1 MTLRKEYAY
10 RLLLL
15 LVLSIAFKGA
25 LSQINPGQTPSTFS
39 TNPNGVTSDTT
50 AVDSTLSNHSDKPA
64 IIPCIQK
71 ATLLW
76 NKLDTLVQQDSQ
88 LLLNHRYS
96 PENRSVQP
104 LLNLGVYGG
113 PLIKLSSKKN
123 VFGLNSG
130 ILLNDVASINPDN
143 FLFRKVGQAF
153 TQFDYSQGAGGYVGL
168 EALHSQNFSPT
179 WNVSIDYRSVLN
191 EDMYVGANQDNLG
204 RNLGI
209 GSRFISENGR
219 YEQQLILSWNRNRR
233 VENGGLQ
240 TDSLFYGPLD
250 SDITAFQQR
259 TFGFYY
265 PNLTEASSFTSKT
278 HHQLKHR
285 YFLDTQKS
293 WSAYHIWNF
302 HNDRR
307 TYSDE
312 AMNRDFYTLPVLF
325 DTTETLDSISFKH
338 GSQELGIEH
347 NRDKLHLGLGLDFQY
362 GGFRYQNDTQI
373 QRELAFR
380 STGVNAN
387 LILFNTIADW
397 TQIKY
402 SRYFGGYLDKNQ
414 KISFTSRNKLS
425 DSFDL
430 QIGLDHQ
437 KSSPTIFQNYFLS
450 NFYDFKGNLIEGHT
464 IICNQLNASI
474 HYKNG
479 RLKLSSSIS
488 IGNRNG
494 EIRFIQQAT
503 PSIMGNFRFV
513 EGNVNAR
520 LKGQHW
526 MFVSSLAFHKNNA
539 SEVTNLGIP
548 VLYPRLGLSYQND
561 AFQKALSYRL
571 GIDLSYTSS
580 YANWEYRPEMGQ
592 FILHNDRALLGNY
605 PLFDAYISG
614 RIQTVDFFLKFEH
627 LNEWWLIPGMN
638 YRYESSLAYPIQP
651 FRFRF
656 GFSWKFWN

>member
-1 MTLRKEYAY
+1 M
-10 RLLLL
+10 
-15 LVLSIAFKGA
+15 
-25 LSQINPGQTPSTFS
+25 PSAFS

-50 AVDSTLSNHSDKPA
+50 SADSTFSNHSDKPA
-64 IIPCIQK
+64 IIPFMQK
-71 ATLLW
+71 ANLLW
-76 NKLDTLVQQDSQ
+76 HGLDTLIQQDSQ

-104 LLNLGVYGG
+104 LLNLGLYGG

-123 VFGLNSG
+123 VFGLSSG
-130 ILLNDVASINPDN
+130 ILLNDIASINPYN
-143 FLFRKVGQAF
+143 FLFRKVEQAF

-209 GSRFISENGR
+209 GSRFITENGR

-250 SDITAFQQR
+250 GNITAFKQR

-312 AMNRDFYTLPVLF
+312 AMNRNFYTLPILF
-325 DTTETLDSISFKH
+325 DTTETRDSISFKY
-338 GSQELGIEH
+338 GSQEFGIE
-347 NRDKLHLGLGLDFQY
+347 NNTNKFHLGLGLDFQY

-373 QRELAFR
+373 QRDLTFR

-397 TQIKY
+397 TQIHY
-402 SRYFGGYLDKNQ
+402 SRYFGGYLDKNE
-414 KISFTSRNKLS
+414 KITFTSKNKLS

-430 QIGLDHQ
+430 QIGLNHQ
-437 KSSPTIFQNYFLS
+437 KNSPTIFQNYFLS
-450 NFYDFKGNLIEGHT
+450 NFYDFKGNLSEGHT

-474 HYKNG
+474 QYKNG
-479 RLKLSSSIS
+479 RLKLSSLIS
-488 IGNRNG
+488 VGNRNG
-494 EIRFIQQAT
+494 EIGLIQQAT
-503 PSIMGNFRFV
+503 PSIIGNFRFV

-520 LKGQHW
+520 LRGQHW

-548 VLYPRLGLSYQND
+548 ILYPRLGLSYQND
-561 AFQKALSYRL
+561 AFRKALSYRL

-605 PLFDAYISG
+605 PLFDVYLSG

-627 LNEWWLIPGMN
+627 LNEWWLIPRMN
-638 YRYESSLAYPIQP
+638 YRYESSLTYPIQP

>member
-1 MTLRKEYAY
+1 MRKENVY
-10 RLLLL
+10 RLLLS

-25 LSQINPGQTPSTFS
+25 LSQINPGQMPSAFS

-50 AVDSTLSNHSDKPA
+50 SADSTFSNHSDKPA
-64 IIPCIQK
+64 IIPFMQK
-71 ATLLW
+71 ANLLW
-76 NKLDTLVQQDSQ
+76 HGLDTLIQEDSQ

-104 LLNLGVYGG
+104 LLNLGLYGG

-123 VFGLNSG
+123 VFGLSSG
-130 ILLNDVASINPDN
+130 ILLNDIASINPYN
-143 FLFRKVGQAF
+143 FLFRKVEQAF

-209 GSRFISENGR
+209 GSRFITENER

-265 PNLTEASSFTSKT
+265 PNLSEASSFTSKT

-312 AMNRDFYTLPVLF
+312 AMNRNFYTLPILF
-325 DTTETLDSISFKH
+325 DTTETRDSISFKY
-338 GSQELGIEH
+338 GSQEFGIE
-347 NRDKLHLGLGLDFQY
+347 NNTNKFHLGLGLDFQY

-373 QRELAFR
+373 QRDLTFR

-387 LILFNTIADW
+387 LILFNTIAGW
-397 TQIKY
+397 TQIHY
-402 SRYFGGYLDKNQ
+402 SRYFGGYLDKNE
-414 KISFTSRNKLS
+414 KITFTSKNKLS

-430 QIGLDHQ
+430 QIGLNHQ
-437 KSSPTIFQNYFLS
+437 KNSPTIFQNYFLS
-450 NFYDFKGNLIEGHT
+450 NFYDFKGNLSEGHT

-474 HYKNG
+474 QYKNG
-479 RLKLSSSIS
+479 RLKLSSLLSV
-488 IGNRNG
+488 GNRNG
-494 EIRFIQQAT
+494 EIGLIQQAT
-503 PSIMGNFRFV
+503 PSIIGNFRFV

-548 VLYPRLGLSYQND
+548 ILYPRLGLSYQND
-561 AFQKALSYRL
+561 AFRKALSYRL

-605 PLFDAYISG
+605 PLFDVYLSG

-627 LNEWWLIPGMN
+627 LNEWWLIPRMN
-638 YRYESSLAYPIQP
+638 YRYESSLTYPIQP